1 MVETLTPEGHE
12 DGEEHG
18 CVVVKDPAGA
28 GVGAGSTQLPVGTLE
43 VTQRTHGE
51 VLTLVTNLIT
61 AEERQ
66 WKQLSKMGRKY
77 LNFCGHE
84 ILLIKVLSEKRT
96 CKNLFLFSLI
106 EQCP

>member
-18 CVVVKDPAGA
+18 GVVVKDPAGA

-66 WKQLSKMGRKY
+66 WKQLREMGRKY

-84 ILLIKVLSEKRT
+84 ILLIKVLSEKQT

>member
-18 CVVVKDPAGA
+18 SIVVKDPAGTSM
-28 GVGAGSTQLPVGTLE
+28 GAGSTQLPVGTLE

-51 VLTLVTNLIT
+51 VLTLVTDLIT

-66 WKQLSKMGRKY
+66 
-77 LNFCGHE
+77 
-84 ILLIKVLSEKRT
+84 
-96 CKNLFLFSLI
+96 
-106 EQCP
+106 